1 MAKPADQTEA
11 EGKIRLDK
19 WLWQARFFKTRTLA
33 SKVCAGGHVRLDG
46 RHVKRASQMVMV
58 GQILT
63 FAQARDVRVVE
74 ILALSE
80 RRGPASEA
88 QTLYRDL
95 TALGDAAEADEAA
108 SSGSAA
114 RLGGEPEA
122 GDTQGTATVT
132 GKAASKPAGQAKP
145 NKPGATHA
153 ASPRRERGAGR
164 PTKAERRATD
174 RLRGTDF

>member
-1 MAKPADQTEA
+1 MAKPADQTEIQ
-11 EGKIRLDK
+11 EKIRLDK

-58 GQILT
+58 GQVLT
-63 FAQARDVRVVE
+63 FAQAREVRVVE
-74 ILALSE
+74 VLALSE

-88 QTLYRDL
+88 QALYKDL
-95 TALGDAAEADEAA
+95 TALDEASGACHATGTDAATGIE
-108 SSGSAA
+108 SAA
-114 RLGGEPEA
+114 APNSTGALA
-122 GDTQGTATVT
+122 TAPM
-132 GKAASKPAGQAKP
+132 PAKSQAKP
-145 NKPGATHA
+145 TKPGASQA

-174 RLRGTDF
+174 RLRGSDL